1 MQYVQTS
8 QVLYYCVYSGVMH
21 ALRTEVVITVVD
33 EDSIIS
39 ACGPSSIRNCLPFDI
54 AYIS

>member
-1 MQYVQTS
+1 MQSVQTS
-8 QVLYYCVYSGVMH
+8 QILHYWMYSDVMY

-39 ACGPSSIRNCLPFDI
+39 ACGPSSIHYCLPFDI
-54 AYIS
+54 T